1 MTELEKMQRAKMYV
15 TKLSEGINPLTGE
28 MIDNDTILK
37 DVRFARC
44 FYYIS
49 NILGKVI
56 ENGGNIGKKTRNCD
70 LPFSFS
76 DDILNKIE
84 IKEKPI
90 TVSEFTKNI
99 NKTLEENYIRKIT
112 YKMITHY
119 LVENDYL
126 EEIILSDGKTTKGLT
141 EKSKEIGITSE
152 HRETQFKTYD
162 VILYE
167 ETAQRF
173 IIKNLETIIINYE
186 NSKENEK
193 HNKKRKKTVWTINEE
208 KQLILECNINL
219 TVEEIAQRHNREID
233 DIKNKLME
241 LGK

>member
-15 TKLSEGINPLTGE
+15 TKLSEGIHPITGE
-28 MIDNDTILK
+28 ILDNDTVLN

-44 FYYIS
+44 FFYIS

-56 ENGGNIGKKTRNCD
+56 DNGGEIGKKTRNCD
-70 LPFSFS
+70 LQFSFS

-84 IKEKPI
+84 TTPKSI

-99 NKTLEENYIRKIT
+99 NKTLEDHYIRKIS
-112 YKMITHY
+112 YKMITQY

-126 EEIILSDGKTTKGLT
+126 EEIILPDGKTTKGLT
-141 EKSKEIGITSE
+141 EKSNDIGITSE

-162 VILYE
+162 VILYD

-186 NSKENEK
+186 NNKEKEK
-193 HNKKRKKTVWTINEE
+193 KNKKLKKIGWTINEE

-219 TVEEIAQRHNREID
+219 TVEEIAQRHNREIE
-233 DIKNKLME
+233 DIKNKLVE